1 MNKKNWLPTKEDEL
15 VDLQEKW
22 YEDLPKASLQTAYGW
37 NATECSETVVK
48 IGAFLAARKAYKDV
62 DSSANRLDKDE
73 KKAKSIKA
81 MRDFA
86 NSSIRFNKKMT
97 DAQKLRY
104 GISAPDDTKTSHGVP
119 AHQPETEVQNTKNRF
134 EHRVSAINVDTRT
147 AVKPDDAYGVRYGW
161 QIGGARPATGADLP
175 KSRFRRKAS
184 IVITHTEASKGET
197 VYYATCYENAKGDT
211 GPWSPIVDAV
221 NG

>member
-1 MNKKNWLPTKEDEL
+1 MKQHDWIPPTEDEL
-15 VDLQEKW
+15 VVLQEKW
-22 YEDLPKASLQTAYGW
+22 DEDLPKGPLETAYGW
-37 NATECSETVVK
+37 NATECLNTVEKIET
-48 IGAFLAARKAYKDV
+48 FFTARKAYKNV

-86 NSSIRFNKKMT
+86 NSSIRFNKRMT

-119 AHQPETEVQNTKNRF
+119 KHQPETEVQNTKNRF

-161 QIGGARPATGADLP
+161 QIGGVRPATGADLP
-175 KSRFRRKAS
+175 KSRFSRWAS

>member
-1 MNKKNWLPTKEDEL
+1 MKQHDWIPPTEDEL

-22 YEDLPKASLQTAYGW
+22 VEDLLKGALQTAYGW
-37 NATECSETVVK
+37 NATECAETVGK
-48 IGAFLAARKAYKDV
+48 INTFLTARKAYKEV

-73 KKAKSIKA
+73 KKAKSIEA

-104 GISAPDDTKTSHGVP
+104 GIRVPDDTKTSHGVP
-119 AHQPETEVQNTKNRF
+119 AHQPETEVQNTKNHF

-147 AVKPDDAYGVRYGW
+147 AVKPEDAYGVRYGW
-161 QIGGARPATGADLP
+161 QIEGARPAAGADLP
-175 KSRFRRKAS
+175 KSRFSRWAS
-184 IVITHTEASKGET
+184 IVITHTEATKGET

-211 GPWSPIVDAV
+211 GPWSPIVEAV